1 MFIIRPRPDWEKR
14 LDEAGDLIWER
25 VQRTLDLPND
35 PQVTANNYV
44 INFDHPVIGPS
55 KWAQTPVGYSKT
67 PLSTR
72 KMAPA
77 HGEDTEDI
85 LLNVLGYDWDEIV
98 SLKNDGA
105 IL

>member
-1 MFIIRPRPDWEKR
+1 
-14 LDEAGDLIWER
+14 
-25 VQRTLDLPND
+25 
-35 PQVTANNYV
+35 
-44 INFDHPVIGPS
+44 
-55 KWAQTPVGYSKT
+55 
-67 PLSTR
+67 
-72 KMAPA
+72 MAPA